1 VVAVRD
7 RFAVAALLCFLVTIS
22 ACSAGSPTP
31 HGGVTSPAPAPLAV
45 ARAAPGWPVP
55 RATYLGRYRM
65 TWSSDPAF
73 ARTGLLTLFMRPVT
87 QGGRGAGAPH
97 AGGLPKAMNVP
108 SGIISVVSSDATTV
122 LYLTKFGHLGSR
134 AVADVNLG
142 LYTSS
147 PVGAVQLTAFSAAS
161 HTLTLVF
168 SAPGERPVQLR
179 FTRYSA
185 DPHP

>member
-1 VVAVRD
+1 MRD
-7 RFAVAALLCFLVTIS
+7 RLPVAALLAFLVTAA
-22 ACSAGSPTP
+22 ACSGSSPAA
-31 HGGVTSPAPAPLAV
+31 HGGATSPAASTAAV
-45 ARAAPGWPVP
+45 AHAKPGWLVP
-55 RATYLGRYRM
+55 RASYLGRYRM
-65 TWSSDPAF
+65 TWSSDRSF
-73 ARTGLLTLFMRPVT
+73 ARSGLLTLFMRKIT
-87 QGGRGAGAPH
+87 K
-97 AGGLPKAMNVP
+97 PKAMVVP
-108 SGIISVVSSDATTV
+108 SGIISVFGGDATTV

-161 HTLTLVF
+161 HTLTLVL
-168 SAPGERPVQLR
+168 SAPGSRPVELR